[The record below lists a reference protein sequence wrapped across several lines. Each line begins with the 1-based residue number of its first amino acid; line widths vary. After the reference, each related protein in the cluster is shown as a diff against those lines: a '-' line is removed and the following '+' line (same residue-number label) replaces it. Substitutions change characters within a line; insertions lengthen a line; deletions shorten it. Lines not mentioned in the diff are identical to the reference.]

1 MIASFDAIE
10 SLDAI
15 DVLLALFLT
24 GAALV
29 CLFDRHLV
37 RACCFFVAF
46 ALAMTLAWWQL
57 GAPWLAAIEL
67 VLGVG
72 LTGPCFFYA
81 LGHVAPGTTSPLKH
95 DKFSE
100 HRSRVA
106 MRVLLAIA
114 WFAMVGAAI
123 RYVTVADMV
132 YSPTE
137 QPLLI
142 AGVLIAATALAAF
155 ALHRHL
161 LRRLLAFNLLGSAVF
176 MLLAGVA
183 GTSADAQ
190 ALISV
195 GLLVAWL
202 GSMLGALLIR
212 QLLQLEGVEA
222 LGRDGEPKEK
232 AA

>member
-10 SLDAI
+10 
-15 DVLLALFLT
+15 VLLALFLT
-24 GAALV
+24 GSALV

-46 ALAMTLAWWQL
+46 AIAMSLAWWQL
-57 GAPWLAAIEL
+57 GAPWLAAVEL

-81 LGHVAPGTTSPLKH
+81 LGHVSPDTSAPLKH
-95 DKFSE
+95 DKFGE

-106 MRVLLAIA
+106 MRVLLAMA
-114 WFAMVGAAI
+114 WFVMVGAAI
-123 RYVTVADMV
+123 RYVIADMV
-132 YSPTE
+132 YSPSE
-137 QPLLI
+137 HPLLLS
-142 AGVLIAATALAAF
+142 GVVIAATALAAF

-183 GTSADAQ
+183 GTSASAQ

-202 GSMLGALLIR
+202 GSLLGALLIR
-212 QLLQLEGVEA
+212 QLLRLEGVEA

-232 AA
+232 AT